1 MNPQVIDR
9 QKIDDIIE
17 NDKFLKEYCKKN
29 NITDYRQKELLI
41 ENRRQL
47 ILSKNGKDKTP
58 TSGVIKVESSTYHL
72 IFNKY
77 DS

>member
-41 ENRRQL
+41 
-47 ILSKNGKDKTP
+47 
-58 TSGVIKVESSTYHL
+58 
-72 IFNKY
+72 
-77 DS
+77 